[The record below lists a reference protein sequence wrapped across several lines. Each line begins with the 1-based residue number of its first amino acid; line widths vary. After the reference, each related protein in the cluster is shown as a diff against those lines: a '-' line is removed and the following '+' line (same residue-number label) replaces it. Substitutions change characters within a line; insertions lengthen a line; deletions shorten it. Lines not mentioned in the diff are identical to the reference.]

1 LGRVGRA
8 PGSGTVRA
16 AGEQLRRIQSV
27 TDAALAHL
35 ELDDLLSALLERVRE
50 LVEVDSAAVLLVD
63 PASQELMA
71 TAASGLEEE
80 VRQGVRIPL
89 GRGFAGRIAAE
100 AHPVIIEHVD
110 HTNVLNPIL
119 WEKGIKSLLGVP
131 LVAEGDVIG
140 VLHVGSLTTRRF
152 TDEDTELLQ
161 VVADRAA
168 LAIRARRSHVEHAAA
183 SVLQRSLLPS
193 RFPAIAGLD
202 IAARYLPG
210 SVSGVGGDWYDV
222 FLLPSG
228 HIGVVIGDVVG
239 KGLQAAVV
247 MGRLRSALRAYALE
261 QADPATV
268 LTQLDRKI
276 HHFEPDQM
284 ATVLYAVFEPSLD
297 RLVLSC
303 AGHPVPVLAAPGAPA
318 RFVDTPV
325 DPPVGIDH
333 QSPRHRT
340 TVALPPGAVL
350 CFYTD
355 GLIER
360 RTAMPDVRL
369 ERLRQLVA
377 SGPAAQTCQAILS
390 NLVGAA
396 GTADDLAL
404 LIIHRQCPPGGVR
417 PVNPAED

>member
-1 LGRVGRA
+1 LGRVGTA
-8 PGSGTVRA
+8 PGSGTVRG

-35 ELDDLLSALLERVRE
+35 ELDDLLLALLERVRE
-50 LVEVDSAAVLLVD
+50 LGEADTAAVLLVD
-63 PASQELMA
+63 PASQDLVA

-131 LVAEGDVIG
+131 LVAEGEVIG
-140 VLHVGSLTTRRF
+140 VLHVGSRTTRRF
-152 TDEDTELLQ
+152 TDEDTEVLQ

-168 LAIRARRSHVEHAAA
+168 LAIRARRSHAERAAA

-193 RFPAIAGLD
+193 RLPAIAGLD

-228 HIGVVIGDVVG
+228 HIGVVIGDVAG
-239 KGLQAAVV
+239 KGLRAAVV
-247 MGRLRSALRAYALE
+247 MGRLRSALRAYALDH
-261 QADPATV
+261 ADPATV
-268 LTQLDRKI
+268 LTHLDRKI
-276 HHFEPDQM
+276 RYFEADQM
-284 ATVLYAVFEPSLD
+284 ATILYAVFEPGLD

-303 AGHPVPVLAAPGAPA
+303 AGHPLPIVAAPGAPA

-333 QSPRHRT
+333 QSPRQST
-340 TVALPPGAVL
+340 TVALPPAAVV
-350 CFYTD
+350 CMYTD

-360 RTAMPDVRL
+360 RTVMPNVGL
-369 ERLRQLVA
+369 EQLRQLVA
-377 SGPAAQTCQAILS
+377 SGPAAQTCRAILS

-396 GTADDLAL
+396 GTADDVAV
-404 LIIHRQCPPGGVR
+404 LIIHRHGPP
-417 PVNPAED
+417 AHA